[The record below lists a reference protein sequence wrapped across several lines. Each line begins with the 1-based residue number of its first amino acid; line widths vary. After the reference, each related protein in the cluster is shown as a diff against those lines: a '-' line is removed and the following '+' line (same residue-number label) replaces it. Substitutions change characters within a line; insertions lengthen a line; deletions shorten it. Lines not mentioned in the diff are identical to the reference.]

1 MAETNHEEGV
11 NAGARGTDGPAGV
24 DTRKKKEVQQKKKG
38 CHVQS
43 VDEMRITELKNA
55 LRRLNLSTTGN
66 KAELQMRLRGA
77 RARQQRQSEAEDD
90 EVSDDA
96 VENESVASDSMT
108 ESDDVS
114 SYKEAASNEEDRRKR
129 RKDRERTTIN
139 VARRSGKGAD
149 KGGIEKPRGRTKKE
163 RASHSD
169 QTETDDGSGSES
181 DDDSSVERR
190 HHRNRHRHN
199 HFTIKD
205 VEGSLTHFSGDD
217 KLPIEK
223 WIDEFEDMSA
233 LLKWND
239 LQKLVYGKRML
250 TGSAKKFISFEKRV
264 TSWNT
269 LKRRLIR
276 EFSVKLNSADVH
288 SRLFK
293 RRLRADESSRQYIY
307 EMQEIASQ
315 GYIEKDA
322 LIQYIIDGMPDDE
335 VSKTVLYNSRTIR
348 ELKKNFE
355 IYDRMKERVQ
365 RKRTGKKSHAKADV
379 RDAKGT
385 QSKSSSKQMDKTDKR
400 YCFHCGSAEHEVKS
414 CPNADK
420 GPKCFKCNQFGHIAS
435 KCSQDEKRES
445 KTTTVNWVTSTDD
458 KCVPVDIAGA
468 RYSALIDTGSDASLM
483 RDDVYEK
490 IGRPVMD
497 RTTRTLTGLGN
508 ISIQPKGV
516 LRLKLSLSDREYEV
530 EVLVIPTS
538 AMTPD
543 VLLGRDF
550 LCQTEVIIQKG
561 RIEVKPTNDDVI
573 DGQHQELSPS
583 TVQDG
588 RNDLEEYEGL
598 AAISCFTVDEINVAE
613 PYRSQIKA
621 LVAGYQPKE
630 DVQTTVETRI
640 ILKDE
645 EPVCSRPRRLAPKEK
660 VILDKQIDEWLESG
674 IIRPSNSE
682 YASPVVI
689 ARKKDGS
696 PRVCID
702 YRLINKRVVRDRF
715 PMPLIDDRIDALV
728 SFRVFSVIDLKNG
741 FFHVPMNEKSRKYT
755 AFVTPSGQYEFL
767 KTPFGLCNSPTSFLR
782 YVDEVFQDLIRR
794 GVVFTYMDDIIIPG
808 CDEKDALTKLSDTL
822 TVAANNGLHINWKKC
837 EFLQR
842 RVEFLGHVIEDGSV
856 KPSPFK
862 VKAVRGFPQIGRAH
876 V

>member
-11 NAGARGTDGPAGV
+11 NAGAGGTDGPAGV
-24 DTRKKKEVQQKKKG
+24 DTRKKREAQQKKKG
-38 CHVQS
+38 CHAQS

-108 ESDDVS
+108 ESNDVS
-114 SYKEAASNEEDRRKR
+114 SYKEAASNEEDRRKG
-129 RKDRERTTIN
+129 RKDRERTTID
-139 VARRSGKGAD
+139 VARRNGKGAG
-149 KGGIEKPRGRTKKE
+149 KGGTEKPRRRTKKE
-163 RASHSD
+163 RASRSD

-190 HHRNRHRHN
+190 HHRDRHRRS

-264 TSWNT
+264 TSWNV

-288 SRLFK
+288 SQLFK

-315 GYIEKDA
+315 GYIEEDA

-335 VSKTVLYNSRTIR
+335 VSKTVLYNSRTTR

-379 RDAKGT
+379 KDAKGT
-385 QSKSSSKQMDKTDKR
+385 QSKSSSKQMNKTDKR

-435 KCSQDEKRES
+435 KCSQEEKR
-445 KTTTVNWVTSTDD
+445 N
-458 KCVPVDIAGA
+458 
-468 RYSALIDTGSDASLM
+468 
-483 RDDVYEK
+483 
-490 IGRPVMD
+490 
-497 RTTRTLTGLGN
+497 
-508 ISIQPKGV
+508 
-516 LRLKLSLSDREYEV
+516 
-530 EVLVIPTS
+530 
-538 AMTPD
+538 
-543 VLLGRDF
+543 
-550 LCQTEVIIQKG
+550 
-561 RIEVKPTNDDVI
+561 
-573 DGQHQELSPS
+573 
-583 TVQDG
+583 
-588 RNDLEEYEGL
+588 
-598 AAISCFTVDEINVAE
+598 
-613 PYRSQIKA
+613 
-621 LVAGYQPKE
+621 
-630 DVQTTVETRI
+630 
-640 ILKDE
+640 
-645 EPVCSRPRRLAPKEK
+645 
-660 VILDKQIDEWLESG
+660 
-674 IIRPSNSE
+674 
-682 YASPVVI
+682 
-689 ARKKDGS
+689 
-696 PRVCID
+696 
-702 YRLINKRVVRDRF
+702 
-715 PMPLIDDRIDALV
+715 
-728 SFRVFSVIDLKNG
+728 
-741 FFHVPMNEKSRKYT
+741 
-755 AFVTPSGQYEFL
+755 
-767 KTPFGLCNSPTSFLR
+767 
-782 YVDEVFQDLIRR
+782 
-794 GVVFTYMDDIIIPG
+794 
-808 CDEKDALTKLSDTL
+808 
-822 TVAANNGLHINWKKC
+822 
-837 EFLQR
+837 QR
-842 RVEFLGHVIEDGSV
+842 R
-856 KPSPFK
+856 PP
-862 VKAVRGFPQIGRAH
+862 
-876 V
+876 